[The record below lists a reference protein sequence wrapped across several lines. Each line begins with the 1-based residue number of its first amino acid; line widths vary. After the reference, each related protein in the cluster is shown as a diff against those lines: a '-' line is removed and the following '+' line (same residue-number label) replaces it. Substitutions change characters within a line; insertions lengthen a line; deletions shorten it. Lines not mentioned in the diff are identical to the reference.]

1 MIQYQILQTN
11 IKGILWQKVR
21 RITNENLEAK
31 GLKVR
36 SMKEHLNFNFSQALL
51 RFDKVLGATTA
62 CTM

>member
-1 MIQYQILQTN
+1 M
-11 IKGILWQKVR
+11 WQKVR

-36 SMKEHLNFNFSQALL
+36 SMKEHLNFNFSQAPL